1 MELNTQATNNAANMI
16 LFERIKNATVT
27 CVLVDDNIEF
37 NVVQKS
43 IAKVGSDGIIE
54 IS

>member
-1 MELNTQATNNAANMI
+1 MNHKRLQVK
-16 LFERIKNATVT
+16 KNAKGKVISRNGEKY
-27 CVLVDDNIEF
+27 VLVDGKIEF

-54 IS
+54 ISQ

>member
-1 MELNTQATNNAANMI
+1 
-16 LFERIKNATVT
+16 
-27 CVLVDDNIEF
+27 LVDDNIEF

-54 IS
+54 ISW